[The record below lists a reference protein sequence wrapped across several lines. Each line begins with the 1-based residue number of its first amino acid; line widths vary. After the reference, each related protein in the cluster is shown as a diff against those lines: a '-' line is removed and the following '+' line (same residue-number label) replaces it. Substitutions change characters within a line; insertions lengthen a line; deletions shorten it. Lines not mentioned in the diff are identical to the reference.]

1 MKVDLDGF
9 VVSNE
14 FDGTSP
20 VQFKLTDLTNWYSS
34 SGVRT
39 EVSNIPLGDGGFNPT
54 RGFRSVKTLSLE
66 GVCYGGEEG
75 DAISLAWQRIA
86 ALSPRGTSMTLTV
99 EDASGLKTMRVW
111 LNDGPQ
117 VLPFGP
123 NRARFQINLVAPDP
137 RKYGEVVES
146 DTGPGGAVGTGGLS
160 FPLGGNSGD
169 PFLDFGTY
177 SSAGQFWLE
186 NIGTAETWPTFRVRG
201 AIASPGFQIVS
212 DTDTIRYNAALSA
225 GAEVILSPYAGGRAV
240 QGGVDVTQNLV
251 QADWPSI
258 QPGFARQYT
267 FTALGVAD
275 LNANLN
281 TAVRPAYW

>member
-1 MKVDLDGF
+1 
-9 VVSNE
+9 
-14 FDGTSP
+14 
-20 VQFKLTDLTNWYSS
+20 
-34 SGVRT
+34 
-39 EVSNIPLGDGGFNPT
+39 
-54 RGFRSVKTLSLE
+54 
-66 GVCYGGEEG
+66 
-75 DAISLAWQRIA
+75 
-86 ALSPRGTSMTLTV
+86 MTLTV
-99 EDASGLKTMRVW
+99 EDASGMKTMRVW

-137 RKYGEVVES
+137 RKYGETS
-146 DTGPGGAVGTGGLS
+146 RATPARAAQSARAASASPSAATPATRTWTS
-160 FPLGGNSGD
+160 AR
-169 PFLDFGTY
+169 TR
-177 SSAGQFWLE
+177 SAGQFWLE

-267 FTALGVAD
+267 FTALGVVD